1 LPTFIY
7 FYDNLDE
14 TDMTDITPKRL
25 SERISLLLKE
35 ARKQVV
41 QSINHTMVLTYFEV
55 GRMIIEEEQ

>member
-1 LPTFIY
+1 MPTFIY

>member
-1 LPTFIY
+1 
-7 FYDNLDE
+7 
-14 TDMTDITPKRL
+14 MTDITPKRL